1 MMFADP
7 VSRTI
12 AVALLALGA
21 VGVVGLAQSPTVPT
35 SAPAVVK
42 PVVLKKI
49 AAAPQLVTAPAP
61 VAQAAVAAAP
71 IVPAAGAMR
80 PLNEPYVIKHAMTI
94 NEPIVHG
101 FWKWDDAGV
110 PDGPMLIT
118 VDTVAQTMSVFRAG
132 HEIGVVFILYGAN
145 SKPTPNG
152 IFPIL
157 QKKVHH
163 ISNLYGAPMPYM
175 QRLTNDGIAI
185 HASEVV
191 EGRATHGCIG
201 LPMAFAKLLFGATKL
216 GDRVIVTSG
225 ERLQVGGAVGAH

>member
-1 MMFADP
+1 MMLADP
-7 VSRTI
+7 ISRFV
-12 AVALLALGA
+12 AAALLGLGA
-21 VGVVGLAQSPTVPT
+21 VGFIGLAQKTSVPAPT
-35 SAPAVVK
+35 
-42 PVVLKKI
+42 PVV
-49 AAAPQLVTAPAP
+49 AATAKTMPAP
-61 VAQAAVAAAP
+61 VPVAPPVAPDLARAAP
-71 IVPAAGAMR
+71 ATAESAM
-80 PLNEPYVIKHAMTI
+80 PLNQPYVIKRAMTI

-101 FWKWDDAGV
+101 FWTWDEAGV

-132 HEIGVVFILYGAN
+132 HEIGVAFILYGAN

-152 IFPIL
+152 VFPIL

-163 ISNLYGAPMPYM
+163 VSNLYGAPMPYM

-185 HASEVV
+185 HASEVI

-201 LPMAFAKLLFGATKL
+201 LPMAFAKLLFGATKV

-225 ERLQVGGAVGAH
+225 EQLQVGGAVGAG